1 MAIDTSFNRMV
12 AVTLPR
18 YAPRITS
25 SIIGS
30 ISLLWKMGL
39 NGAVETQ
46 EGGSQIVEPVALS
59 KNSTVKG
66 YFQHQ
71 TLDTSLQNTPNAA
84 SYMWKIIAGTEGLS
98 YLEQGQNSGSSTR
111 ALDLWDACI
120 MSLAESMRDE
130 TNRQLFL
137 DGSGDGGADIV
148 GLQAALDFAG
158 TNSLYGGIDSATFTG
173 WRNQTEPSPG
183 DVATAAATVLPPAM
197 NRLKNSC
204 TSGNEMPDLYITSKE
219 VHEAWESTLT
229 QNQRYNRDASD
240 SDLLR
245 AGFSNYIFGGA
256 PLCFDDY
263 IFPHTN
269 AAASATAGHAFL
281 ALNTRHLK
289 FVMMEGFAFHM
300 TDPVDPFD
308 KMQSVIKSILHANLV
323 VKARRRQGR
332 MNVEYTP

>member
-1 MAIDTSFNRMV
+1 MALDTSFNRMV

-30 ISLLWKMGL
+30 IALLWKMGL

-66 YFQHQ
+66 YFQNQ
-71 TLDTSLQNTPNAA
+71 TLDTTLQTEPNAA
-84 SYMWKIIAGTEGLS
+84 SYLWKIIAGTDGLS
-98 YLEQGQNSGSSTR
+98 FLEQGQNSGSQR
-111 ALDLWDACI
+111 VVDLWDGVI
-120 MSLAESMRDE
+120 MRLAESMRDE

-137 DGSGDGGADIV
+137 DGTGDGGADIV
-148 GLQAALDFAG
+148 GLQLGLDFLG
-158 TNSLYGGIDSATFTG
+158 TNSVYGNIDSATFVN
-173 WRNQTEPSPG
+173 WRNQTEASPG
-183 DVATAAATVLPPAM
+183 DIATAPATLPPAM

-219 VHEAWESTLT
+219 IHEAWEGTLT
-229 QNQRYNRDASD
+229 QNQRYNRDAVD
-240 SDLLR
+240 EDALR
-245 AGFSNYIFGGA
+245 AGFTNYIFGGA
-256 PLCFDDY
+256 PLCFDDH

-269 AAASATAGHAFL
+269 AASSATAGHGFL

-289 FVMMEGFAFHM
+289 FVMMDGYDFMM
-300 TDPVDPFD
+300 TDPVEPFD
-308 KMQSVIKSILHANLV
+308 KMQHTIKSILHAQLV
-323 VKARRRQGR
+323 MKNRRRQGR
-332 MNVEYTP
+332 MNLEYTP